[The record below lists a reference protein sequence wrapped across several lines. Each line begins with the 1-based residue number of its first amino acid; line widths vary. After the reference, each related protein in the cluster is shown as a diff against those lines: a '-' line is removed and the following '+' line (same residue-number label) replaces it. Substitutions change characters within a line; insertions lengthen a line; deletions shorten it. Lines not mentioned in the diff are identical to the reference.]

1 MQYLKEAIEVANGM
15 LDGTVGLLDGSVK
28 LASLRHRL
36 NMSNDS
42 SFLVFAAIDSEADNW
57 PNPSKDA
64 SIDSE
69 YLARA
74 ESEKSIFLNETK
86 PEIYKACQEVL
97 EKAFER
103 IRESYSRTLES
114 FRRSCTNLTALG

>member
-86 PEIYKACQEVL
+86 PEIYKACREVL
-97 EKAFER
+97 EKL
-103 IRESYSRTLES
+103 SKK
-114 FRRSCTNLTALG
+114 